1 MALSVIG
8 AGFGRT
14 GTLSLRD
21 ALDRL
26 GLGPCYHMY
35 EVVHHPEHVGFWQR
49 AVDGEAVEWEE
60 LLGSYRSAVDW
71 PVCSFWAELAARYP
85 EAKVIL
91 TVRDP
96 GCWFESAWST
106 IFPRI
111 SRPVEEG
118 DDEIGRRR
126 ARMQRQL
133 IVEQTFAGDIESP
146 EHAQRVFLRHNED
159 VQQRLPPERLLVYQ
173 VRDGWAPL
181 CGFLGLPVP
190 DEPFPHVNATEEFQ
204 ARFRA

>member
-1 MALSVIG
+1 MALAVIG

-21 ALDRL
+21 ALERL

-35 EVVHHPEHVGFWQR
+35 EVVQNPAHVDFWQR
-49 AVDGEAVEWEE
+49 AADGRAVDWEE
-60 LLGSYRSAVDW
+60 LLGSYCSAVDW

-96 GCWFESAWST
+96 ARWFESAWST

-111 SRPVEEG
+111 TRPVAA

-126 ARMQRQL
+126 GRMQRQL
-133 IVEQTFAGDIESP
+133 IVEQTFGGDIEDP
-146 EHAQRVFLRHNED
+146 EHAQAVYLRHIED
-159 VQQRLPPERLLVYQ
+159 VKQRVPPERLLVYE
-173 VRDGWAPL
+173 VRDGWEPL
-181 CGFLGLPVP
+181 CRFLGLAIPG
-190 DEPFPHVNATEEFQ
+190 EPFPHVNATGAFR
-204 ARFRA
+204 ARFPD